1 MSEHLLGMSK
11 LGKSSSANASEREH
25 ITVAECKLLLDLF
38 LVTEAKRH
46 LVKVA
51 PK

>member
-11 LGKSSSANASEREH
+11 LGKSCSANAKQRDH
-25 ITVAECKLLLDLF
+25 IRVDECKLLLESVVETKLDISPG
-38 LVTEAKRH
+38 R
-46 LVKVA
+46 